1 LIFAKNNLLSPPEV
15 AQCPVISGLYGVE
28 VNLNSVRSARIQL
41 VADPCSG
48 DNGSAITHRCG
59 AWSALMHLCECAG
72 ACFMF
77 VALDD
82 ASPRQRQVAD
92 IPTAILFIGRYPD
105 LPKSAAKIRISGR
118 S

>member
-1 LIFAKNNLLSPPEV
+1 
-15 AQCPVISGLYGVE
+15 
-28 VNLNSVRSARIQL
+28 
-41 VADPCSG
+41 
-48 DNGSAITHRCG
+48 
-59 AWSALMHLCECAG
+59 
-72 ACFMF
+72 MF